1 MARQH
6 FFNCKSV
13 VVDVTTLLQVV
24 ITLHEV
30 DISLTLYSMFL
41 QLATPVS
48 MLFNLQVITMLC
60 YSLKENA
67 ACISHPLFVVIFY
80 VFLHVN
86 GLTVMKTKGSRK
98 KKT

>member
-1 MARQH
+1 MQP
-6 FFNCKSV
+6 CKSV
-13 VVDVTTLLQVV
+13 AVDVTTLLLVV

-30 DISLTLYSMFL
+30 DISSTLYSMFL
-41 QLATPVS
+41 QLATPVA

-67 ACISHPLFVVIFY
+67 ACISHPLFVYLFY

-86 GLTVMKTKGSRK
+86 GLTVMKTKDSRK